1 MCSNVSDR
9 NGVVMSCFADGVGLE
24 MTTEQ
29 ARMVVSGGQELE
41 TKFAPDI
48 PIKIAFVVESKN
60 ENRLYICMLTVFAT
74 AHSSTRPPP
83 RSCR

>member
-1 MCSNVSDR
+1 
-9 NGVVMSCFADGVGLE
+9 

-60 ENRLYICMLTVFAT
+60 ENRLLHLYVNGIRDRS
-74 AHSSTRPPP
+74 SSTRPRLAHADKPG
-83 RSCR
+83 